1 VLEVRI
7 WCQHKMIQSL
17 HFPLLHSAVHF

>member
-7 WCQHKMIQSL
+7 WWQHKMIQSL